1 MKELLETYSIQ
12 EIIFFIVLL
21 ATALK
26 GGLSWIDW
34 AKERLG
40 AKIEK
45 VNEQNKVK
53 ENLRSDMEKLTKE
66 QREISEKIDKIV
78 QVVDLLKESDKDDI
92 KAWIT
97 REHHYFVYQLG
108 YIDDFNLDCIEKRYT
123 HYKDEGGNSFIA
135 ALMEEIR
142 ALPKNQLLIL
152 EKKHKM
158 KERDNF

>member
-123 HYKDEGGNSFIA
+123 HYKEEGGNSFIA

-152 EKKHKM
+152 EKKLK
-158 KERDNF
+158 